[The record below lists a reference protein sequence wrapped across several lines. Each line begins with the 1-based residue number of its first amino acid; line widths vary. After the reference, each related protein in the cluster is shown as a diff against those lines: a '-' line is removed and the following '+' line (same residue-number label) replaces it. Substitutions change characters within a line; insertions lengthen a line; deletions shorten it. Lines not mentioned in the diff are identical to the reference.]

1 MSFPVSFPSFLNLWP
16 NPCGLMLAMVLHAF
30 AWAISLRPGPVA
42 WSGAKPVKSN
52 CFSKIDLALARP

>member
-1 MSFPVSFPSFLNLWP
+1 
-16 NPCGLMLAMVLHAF
+16 MLAMVLHAF